1 MNFKIRRI
9 MKGKKVNK
17 LWRNYWI
24 NPRVNFKT
32 RLVLEK
38 EKQTI
43 ISQMPRCRLD
53 KHVDPCP

>member
-17 LWRNYWI
+17 LWGNYWI

-38 EKQTI
+38 KKQTR
-43 ISQMPRCRLD
+43 ISQMSCCRLE
-53 KHVDPCP
+53 KHVDPCS